1 MDFVP
6 EFVVLNQTS
15 NTSKVSKREYM

>member
-15 NTSKVSKREYM
+15 NTRKVSKREYM